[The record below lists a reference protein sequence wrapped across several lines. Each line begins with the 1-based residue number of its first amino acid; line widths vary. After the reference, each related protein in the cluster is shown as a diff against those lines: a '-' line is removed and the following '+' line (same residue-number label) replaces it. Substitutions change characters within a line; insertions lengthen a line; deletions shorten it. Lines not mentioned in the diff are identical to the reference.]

1 VLTLRRAPSP
11 DTRVPSPDE
20 AQAAV
25 IAHRTITGRHDSRTA
40 QRHDVADGSV
50 LRVLGAP
57 GTGKT
62 FTAIEV
68 VVDRVRRDGIAPDQ
82 CLVLT
87 ASRTA
92 AADLRERITARIGGT
107 STEPLAR
114 THQALG
120 FGILRQAAAL
130 RGDPNPRLLSGPE
143 QDVILRELL
152 AGHACSEGKA
162 PHWPAQM
169 QAGLATRGFRTELRD
184 LLMRAVERGLDAGG
198 LAALGR
204 AHDRPDWLA
213 AAQVLAEYDEVTALS
228 HPGSYDPASI
238 LGAAADVLEADPEV
252 GGRVASGLALIV
264 VDDAQELTPAAARLL
279 QVIRHPH
286 VDLVLFGDPDV
297 AVQGFRGADPA
308 ILGADHSRFG
318 DGPTITLATS
328 YRQPQALRE
337 VSHRVTRR
345 IGALA
350 GGAHRELH
358 LVPEGG
364 RAEVRLLRATSQ
376 EASLIAAELRAAHLL
391 EAVPWSEMAVIV
403 RGQGRTSTLRRVLM
417 AAGVPVSVPFTEV
430 PVRDEVAVRPLLALL
445 EVALNVA
452 AGHSDPIDPQT
463 AVDVVLSPIGGADA
477 VGLRR
482 LRRALRR
489 DELESGGGRTSDEL
503 LAAGLVAPQ
512 TLGMLGPE
520 GAPARRVAAA
530 IAAGVRAARTV
541 DGPAGPAGPAGTS
554 GSGGAGTW
562 GSGGAGTLGSGGAR
576 AAGSATAGARGSGTG
591 SRFAPGVTAESVL
604 WAVWDATGL
613 GDSWRRMAL
622 AGGLPGAR
630 ADRHLDAVVAVFDAA
645 ATYVDRLPQ
654 MGPRGFLE
662 HLRGQDVAG
671 DTLVARAPNHDTVA
685 LLTPAGAAGRQWRF
699 VVVAGV
705 QEGVWPDLRLRGSL
719 LGSERLV
726 EVVTGRGQSL
736 RAAQAAVRYD
746 ETRLFLVAVSR
757 ASERLL
763 VTAVRSDE
771 EQPSVYL
778 DIVDPPDESDDGQ
791 ELRPFSEVP
800 RPMTLTGLVA
810 ELRREVVLGAT
821 ASARQSAARQL
832 ARLAAARV
840 AGADPSSWWALT
852 PLSDDRPLRAEG
864 TSVTVSPS
872 RIESYGDCSLRW
884 LLSTCGGDGPSVG
897 AAGIGTLI
905 HDIAADLGDA
915 DEATMRA
922 EVDLRWG
929 RLGLPAGWLSRRQ
942 RSEAQTMVA
951 RLARYF
957 EESAAGGWVR
967 IGAELDLQVE
977 LGRAVLRGRVDRLE
991 RHSSGGLRV
1000 VDLKTGSSKPGS
1012 DDLLRNAQLGAY
1024 QVAVEHGAFAEHGTV
1039 SAGAALLQVGKAA
1052 GARTTLQQQAP
1063 LSADDDPKWA
1073 ELLVADTAA
1082 GMAGS
1087 DFLATVG
1094 PACTFCAVSSSCPAQ
1109 PRGRVI

>member
-1 VLTLRRAPSP
+1 VLTLRRASSLFTGAP
-11 DTRVPSPDE
+11 TLDE
-20 AQAAV
+20 AQAAAV
-25 IAHRTITGRHDSRTA
+25 AHRCGVPPDA
-40 QRHDVADGSV
+40 GV

-62 FTAIEV
+62 STAIEV

-107 STEPLAR
+107 TTEPLAR
-114 THQALG
+114 THQGFG
-120 FGILRQAAAL
+120 FGILRQAAAR
-130 RGDPNPRLLSGPE
+130 RGAPSPRLLSGPE
-143 QDVILRELL
+143 QDLILRELL
-152 AGHACSEGKA
+152 AGHACREGKA
-162 PHWPAQM
+162 PDWPPHMMA
-169 QAGLATRGFRTELRD
+169 ALATRGFRTELRD
-184 LLMRAVERGLDAGG
+184 LLMRAVERGLDGGG

-204 AHDRPDWLA
+204 AHDRPDWVA

-228 HPGSYDPASI
+228 RPGSYDPASI
-238 LGAAADVLEADPEV
+238 LGAAADLLEADPETAE
-252 GGRVASGLALIV
+252 RLAGALRLIV

-279 QVIRHPH
+279 QVIRRPH
-286 VDLVLFGDPDV
+286 IDLVLIGDPDV
-297 AVQGFRGADPA
+297 AVQTFRGADPV

-318 DGPTITLATS
+318 DGRTITLGTS
-328 YRQPQALRE
+328 YRQPLALRE
-337 VSHRVTRR
+337 VSQRVTRR

-350 GGAHRELH
+350 GGAHRELGH
-358 LVPEGG
+358 IGQGG
-364 RAEVRLLRATSQ
+364 RVDVSLLRATSQ
-376 EASLIAAELRAAHLL
+376 EAALIAAELRAAHLL
-391 EAVPWSEMAVIV
+391 DDLPWSEMAVIV
-403 RGQGRTSTLRRVLM
+403 RGQGRTSTLRRVFM
-417 AAGVPVSVPFTEV
+417 AAGVPVAVPATEV

-452 AGHSDPIDPQT
+452 TGQPDPIDTQT
-463 AVDVVLSPIGGADA
+463 AVDVVLSPVGGADA

-503 LAAGLVAPQ
+503 LAAGLVAPE

-520 GAPARRVAAA
+520 GAPARRVATA
-530 IAAGVRAARTV
+530 IAAGVEAARTV
-541 DGPAGPAGPAGTS
+541 IGPAGPAGPAG
-554 GSGGAGTW
+554 A
-562 GSGGAGTLGSGGAR
+562 
-576 AAGSATAGARGSGTG
+576 G

-604 WAVWDATGL
+604 WALWDATGL
-613 GDSWRRMAL
+613 GESWRRVAL
-622 AGGLPGAR
+622 GGGIAGAR
-630 ADRHLDAVVAVFDAA
+630 ADRHLDAVVALFDAA
-645 ATYVDRLPQ
+645 AKYVDRLPQ

-671 DTLVARAPNHDTVA
+671 DTLVARAPTHETVS

-699 VVVAGV
+699 VVIAGV
-705 QEGVWPDLRLRGSL
+705 QEGVWPDVRLRGSL

-726 EVVTGRGQSL
+726 DVMTGRGQSL

-757 ASERLL
+757 ASQRLL
-763 VTAVRSDE
+763 VTAVRSED

-778 DIVDPPDESDDGQ
+778 DIVDPPQESDDAQ

-800 RPMTLTGLVA
+800 RALTLTGLVA
-810 ELRREVVLGAT
+810 ELRREVVVGAT
-821 ASARQSAARQL
+821 AGERHTAAGQL

-840 AGADPSSWWALT
+840 AGADPSSWWAMT
-852 PLSDDRPLRAEG
+852 PLSDDRPLRADG
-864 TSVTVSPS
+864 VSVAVSPS
-872 RIESYGDCSLRW
+872 RIEGYGDCSLRW
-884 LLSTCGGDGPSVG
+884 LLSSCGGDGPSVG
-897 AAGIGTLI
+897 AANIGTLI

-922 EVDLRWG
+922 EVELRWG

-942 RSEAQTMVA
+942 LSEAQTMVA

-957 EESAAGGWVR
+957 EESAAGGWQR
-967 IGAELDLQVE
+967 LGAELDLRVE
-977 LGRAVLRGRVDRLE
+977 LGRAVLKGRVDRLE
-991 RHSSGGLRV
+991 RHTSGALRV
-1000 VDLKTGSSKPGS
+1000 VDLKTGSGKPAS
-1012 DDLLRNAQLGAY
+1012 AELLRNAQLGAY
-1024 QVAVEHGAFAEHGTV
+1024 QVAVEHGAFTDHGSV

-1052 GARTTLQQQAP
+1052 GFRTTLQQQGP

-1073 ELLVADTAA
+1073 ELLVTDTAE
-1082 GMAGS
+1082 GMAGNE
-1087 DFLATVG
+1087 FRATIG
-1094 PACTFCAVSSSCPAQ
+1094 PRCAHCAVSSSCPVQ
-1109 PRGRVI
+1109 PEGRVI